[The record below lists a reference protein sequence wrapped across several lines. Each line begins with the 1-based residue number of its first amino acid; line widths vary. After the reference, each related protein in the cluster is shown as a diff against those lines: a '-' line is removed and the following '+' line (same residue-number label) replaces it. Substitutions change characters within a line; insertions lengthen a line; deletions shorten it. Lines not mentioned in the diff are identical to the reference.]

1 MLRLTQLFHN
11 SNNNVLK
18 FLRLSSN
25 TTEWRQF
32 KGTPQSWED
41 YRLLFATNPN
51 PMWVYDLETL
61 TFIEVNAAAVRHYG
75 YSRAEFLVMTIADI
89 RPAEDI
95 PALKEIVSKV
105 REKPDFVCGEWAHR
119 KKDGTM
125 ILVEITASSITFAGR
140 ESRLILAHDVTE
152 RQQTEQELRENKRRL
167 SSLID
172 SLPGIVFSSKNDSD
186 WSMNYLS
193 EGCFS
198 LTGYKTEELLESKN
212 EFSYSSIV
220 HAEDLPR
227 VLNEITAAIAKRQPY
242 VVEYRIRTKS
252 GQEKW
257 LWEKG
262 SGVIDPSG
270 EVIGLEGFITDITEH
285 KQTENLLVG
294 QKQVLE
300 MIATGAYFPDVLN
313 CLTQWVEAQV
323 SGMLCSILL
332 VDQNGTNLL
341 CSAAPSLPETYNRAI
356 DGLLI
361 GPTSGCCGTAA
372 YFGKP
377 VMVSD
382 VTTDPLCVEFRD
394 LALSYGLRTCYS
406 MPIFSTAGNVLG
418 TLTIYGREIKSPS
431 FQDLQVID
439 VGARLAGIAIERQQV
454 EERLIYDAFY
464 DSLTD
469 LPNRTLFQ
477 DRLAQAMKRYQR
489 RSDKLFAVLFL
500 DLDRFKVVNDSL
512 GHAVG
517 DRFLVEISHR
527 LKTCLQPG
535 DTIARLGGDEF
546 AVLLEGIFD
555 LQEAEDCASRI
566 QQLLLTKPFNIASHQ
581 VFASVSIG
589 ITLSHSRYQQPE
601 ELLRDA
607 DIAMY
612 QAKRQGRS
620 CYRVFDPQMHTSA
633 VSLLSM
639 EQDLYQALERQE
651 FRVYY
656 QAIVSLATNQIVGF
670 EALVRWQHPK
680 QGLLLPAEFLSVA
693 EESGLVVQMDWWVMK
708 QACQQLIE
716 WQTELNST
724 DLLTISVNLSSLQFS
739 QLNMVARVAAI
750 LQETRLNPRC
760 LKLEI
765 TENIVMASTK
775 SATNTIAQLRDLQV
789 QLNIDD
795 FGTGYSSLSRLKS
808 FPIDALKIDR
818 SFVSQIGVDGES
830 LEIIKTIITLARNL
844 RMEAI
849 AEGVETIE
857 QAEQLKALGCQY
869 AQGYL
874 FSQPLPSEQARTLI
888 ASR

>member
-1 MLRLTQLFHN
+1 MLRLAQLFHK
-11 SNNNVLK
+11 SNNNALK
-18 FLRLSSN
+18 SPKLNSN
-25 TTEWRQF
+25 TTEQRQF
-32 KGTPQSWED
+32 KDTPQDWED
-41 YRLLFATNPN
+41 YRLLFVANPS

-61 TFIEVNAAAVRHYG
+61 AFLEVNAAAIHHYG
-75 YSRAEFLVMTIADI
+75 YSRAEFLAMTISDI
-89 RPAEDI
+89 RPAGDI

-105 REKPDFVCGEWAHR
+105 RKEPDFVFGKWTHR

-125 ILVEITASSITFAGR
+125 ISVEITASSITFAGKK
-140 ESRLILAHDVTE
+140 SRLILAHDITE
-152 RQQTEQELRENKRRL
+152 RQQTEQELRESKRRL

-172 SLPGIVFSSKNDSD
+172 SLPGIVFSCNNDSE

-193 EGCFS
+193 EGCFN
-198 LTGYKTEELLESKN
+198 LTGYKTEELLESGN
-212 EFSYSSIV
+212 EFSYNSIV
-220 HAEDLPR
+220 QAEDLSR
-227 VLNEITAAIAKRQPY
+227 ILNEITAAIAKKQPY

-356 DGLLI
+356 DGLPI
-361 GPTSGCCGTAA
+361 GPTSGSCGTAA

-418 TLTIYGREIKSPS
+418 TLAMYGREIKSPS

-439 VGARLAGIAIERQQV
+439 VAAHLAGIAIERQQIQ
-454 EERLIYDAFY
+454 ERLIYDAFY

-477 DRLAQAMKRYQR
+477 DRLAQAIRYQR

-512 GHAVG
+512 GHTMG

-555 LQEAEDCASRI
+555 LQEAEDCARRI

-589 ITLSHSRYQQPE
+589 IALSHSRYQQPE

-656 QAIVSLATNQIVGF
+656 QAIVSLATNKIVGF

-724 DLLTISVNLSSLQFS
+724 DLLTISVNLSSLQFT
-739 QLNMVARVAAI
+739 QLDMVARVAAI

-765 TENIVMASTK
+765 TETIVMASTK

-818 SFVSQIGVDGES
+818 SSVSQIGVDGES